1 MKSNMNNRI
10 IGPCALVVGCVLV
23 LAGCTINQDVQQDMP
38 SRPALG
44 KPVDRM
50 GRALTGNALL
60 GTIASEEVSDALKEA
75 YNRADQS
82 AWQQFAPEIGRNL
95 ALYDSFDAIPGNQWL
110 ADTGKDG
117 EARYQVLAR
126 LLADDRL
133 WVNTASAACTQYLA
147 VEMAA
152 HGAPNNDCGG
162 RTPNHNVNG
171 VFRSLLIRGTSTT
184 VDDGVDHDEKSHSIA
199 VFPFLAEP

>member
-1 MKSNMNNRI
+1 MKSNMKHNV
-10 IGPCALVVGCVLV
+10 IGAYLFAAGYVLSQ
-23 LAGCTINQDVQQDMP
+23 AGCTSNQDRQRDLP

-44 KPVDRM
+44 KAVDRM

-60 GTIASEEVSDALKEA
+60 GTIATDEVSDALKEA

-82 AWQQFAPEIGRNL
+82 KWQQFAPEIGRNL

-110 ADTGKDG
+110 VDTSKGN
-117 EARYQVLAR
+117 EARYSVLAQ

-133 WVNTASAACTQYLA
+133 WVNSASAVCVQYLA

-152 HGAPNNDCGG
+152 HGPPNDDCGG

-171 VFRSLLIRGTSTT
+171 VFRSLLIRGTSTA
-184 VDDGVDHDEKSHSIA
+184 VDDGVPRDDKWHSTL